1 VSAAF
6 RSALAL
12 ATGLLAAA
20 CGGGPG
26 DPPVAEAAPEE
37 RVLNVYNWFNYI
49 GKDTLA
55 EFESRS
61 GIKVNYDIYDS
72 NQLLETKL
80 LTGRSG
86 YDVVFPSMT
95 NLGRMASA
103 GVFRRLEKDKLPNL
117 RNMDPEIMRMLAIN
131 DSGNEHGIS
140 YLWGTT
146 GIGYNPLMVRRALGD
161 ATIDS
166 WQSIFDPAVASK
178 LAACGLTILDS
189 PDDVF
194 EAAEIYLGTDPANED
209 LEELAAAERLL
220 LGIRPYVRAFDSTL
234 HAASLANAEQCIALS
249 WSGFMLQARANA
261 AVAAKPVQLTYVIPK
276 EGAPAYFEAAAIPV
290 DAPHPANAHAF
301 LDFLMEPAVIAAI
314 SNELRYANGN
324 RASIPHLSPPVR
336 DDPAIYPDKESMSRL
351 HPSRMR
357 SQSYSREVNRAWTRV
372 KSGQ

>member
-1 VSAAF
+1 MSARTLGGF
-6 RSALAL
+6 SLAVAIL
-12 ATGLLAAA
+12 AA

-26 DPPVAEAAPEE
+26 DAPVAEAAPEE

-55 EFESRS
+55 AFESRS
-61 GIKVNYDIYDS
+61 GIKVNYDVYDS
-72 NQLLETKL
+72 NELLETKL
-80 LTGRSG
+80 LTGHSG

-95 NLGRMASA
+95 YLGRMARA

-117 RNMDPEIMRMLAIN
+117 RNMDPEIMRMLAIS
-131 DSGNEHGIS
+131 DPGNEHGIS

-166 WQSIFDPAVASK
+166 WRSIFDPAVASK

-234 HAASLANAEQCIALS
+234 HVASLANAEQCIALS

-261 AVAAKPVQLTYVIPK
+261 AAAAKPVQLTYVIPK

-301 LDFLMEPAVIAAI
+301 LDFLMEPEVIAAI
-314 SNELRYANGN
+314 SNELHYANGN
-324 RASIPHLSPPVR
+324 RASIPHLSSPVR
-336 DDPAIYPDKESMSRL
+336 DDPAIYPDTESMSRL

>member
-1 VSAAF
+1 VRCRTLSGFILVAALF
-6 RSALAL
+6 AV
-12 ATGLLAAA
+12 G
-20 CGGGPG
+20 CGGA
-26 DPPVAEAAPEE
+26 PPVASPERPAPEE
-37 RVLNVYNWFNYI
+37 KVLNVYNWFNYI
-49 GKDTLA
+49 GEDTIA

-61 GIKVNYDIYDS
+61 GIRVNYDVYDS
-72 NQLLETKL
+72 NELLETKL
-80 LTGRSG
+80 LTSRSG

-95 NLGRMASA
+95 YLGRMAGA
-103 GVFRRLEKDKLPNL
+103 GALRRLDKDKLPNL
-117 RNMDPEIMRMLAIN
+117 RNMDPEIMRMLAIS
-131 DSGNEHGIS
+131 DPGNEYGVS

-146 GIGYNPLMVRRALGD
+146 GIGYNPVLVRRALGD
-161 ATIDS
+161 AAIDS
-166 WQSIFDPAVASK
+166 WRSIFDPAVASK

-194 EAAEIYLGTDPANED
+194 EAAEIYLGNDPANED

-234 HAASLANAEQCIALS
+234 HVASLANAEQCVALS

-261 AVAAKPVQLTYVIPK
+261 AAAANPVQLTYVIPK

-290 DAPHPANAHAF
+290 DAPHPDNAHAF
-301 LDFLMEPAVIAAI
+301 LDFLMEPEVIAAI
-314 SNELRYANGN
+314 SNELHYANGN
-324 RASIPHLSPPVR
+324 RASMPHLSPAVR
-336 DDPAIYPDKESMSRL
+336 DDPAIYPDEESMGRL